1 MVLGQG
7 SKGKRQKPKSFVTL
21 MQTSAKRNCKNSK
34 KIQLHGWI
42 LLFEEYLLDSVS
54 LCILKHGRCKNLPPF
69 SPFSQPPPFSP
80 FTQSPFHFPLPFSL
94 FFNPPPFFPIPYP
107 FDTFYAG
114 HESTSFP
121 GSTSDLWVGENPG
134 YEVQTKW
141 GKGTRYRYMEDG
153 NLTSIKEKH
162 I

>member
-1 MVLGQG
+1 MLCHTYANFC
-7 SKGKRQKPKSFVTL
+7 QKKLQEQQENTTPWMNTTIWRIFAGLSIPLYPEAWQVQKSPSLFPFL
-21 MQTSAKRNCKNSK
+21 LPLLQTP
-34 KIQLHGWI
+34 
-42 LLFEEYLLDSVS
+42 
-54 LCILKHGRCKNLPPF
+54 LPFPL
-69 SPFSQPPPFSP
+69 SHSPPFSP

-121 GSTSDLWVGENPG
+121 GSTSYLWVGENPG